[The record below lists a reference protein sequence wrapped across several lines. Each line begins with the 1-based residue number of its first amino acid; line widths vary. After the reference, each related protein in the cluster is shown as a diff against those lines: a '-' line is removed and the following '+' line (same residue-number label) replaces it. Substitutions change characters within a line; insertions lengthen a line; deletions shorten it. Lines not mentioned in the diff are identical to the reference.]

1 MKTIIENTTKQSKY
15 LLDDNEQVF
24 ITDKSITVGQPAK
37 FIIGVLN
44 STNAT
49 LIEGVS
55 LPDDYVGCK
64 YLYDAGEWTLNPDW
78 VDFRT
83 QPA

>member
-1 MKTIIENTTKQSKY
+1 MKTIIENSTNQSKY
-15 LLDDNEQVF
+15 IFADDAVVTLSEQNIV
-24 ITDKSITVGQPAK
+24 TPD
-37 FIIGVLN
+37 FIIGDLN

-78 VDFRT
+78 VDFRV
-83 QPA
+83 QIEPQ

>member
-24 ITDKSITVGQPAK
+24 ITGESITVGQPPQ
-37 FIIGVLN
+37 FIIADLN

-78 VDFRT
+78 VDFRVL
-83 QPA
+83 